1 MTCLTIRV
9 VIMMPRKNVA
19 RGISQRNS
27 ASPLIF
33 SVPKFKES
41 HTRWAR
47 YFLCLTWHLT
57 CAKTHLVNKTLPWLP
72 CTPLLPQNDIYVF
85 QSVDISS
92 ILLGQ
97 QMKSPIRIHAVYFMG
112 DVVATTFILLILN
125 SGLRWSEVPQSDRVT

>member
-19 RGISQRNS
+19 RWISQRNS

-92 ILLGQ
+92 IFAWPTDEISHSHPRSIFYGRCCCDYIY
-97 QMKSPIRIHAVYFMG
+97 PV
-112 DVVATTFILLILN
+112 N
-125 SGLRWSEVPQSDRVT
+125 SK